1 MAHVHT
7 FGVVAP
13 AAAGIIQFVS
23 STHPPSTILIRL
35 RRTVLGQRRVMS
47 PSQSRHVL
55 THDPRYNTVHIH

>member
-23 STHPPSTILIRL
+23 LIHPPGAISDPPPYACS
-35 RRTVLGQRRVMS
+35 LGATSCYVTESVPICRS
-47 PSQSRHVL
+47 L
-55 THDPRYNTVHIH
+55 YNSVHIN

>member
-23 STHPPSTILIRL
+23 SIHLPGAISDRPSYAYS
-35 RRTVLGQRRVMS
+35 LGATSCYVTES
-47 PSQSRHVL
+47 VPVCHSL
-55 THDPRYNTVHIH
+55 YNSVHIN